1 MRIIDRELY
10 LCSRMIDHKRYF
22 VELAYKGTAY
32 HGWQIQQ
39 NANSVQEEINN
50 AFSKILR
57 NPVEVMGS
65 GRTDTGVHA
74 KQQYVHFDSALDI
87 DGADFLKRANSILP
101 KDIAVYDIRQV
112 RLDAHARFDAQWRSY
127 EYHITLQKQ
136 PFLVEQAWYC
146 FYKVEMDRMNEAALL
161 LLEHTDFECFSRVK
175 TSVNNFNCK
184 IKAAYW
190 EQKDQ
195 HLIFHITANRFLRGM
210 VRAIVG
216 TLVQVGMGKIDK
228 EDFKSVLQSQKR
240 SKAGSSAPPHGLFL
254 SRVTYPEDI
263 FINP

>member
-1 MRIIDRELY
+1 
-10 LCSRMIDHKRYF
+10 MINHKRYF

-32 HGWQIQQ
+32 HGWQIQE
-39 NANSVQEEINN
+39 NAHSVQEEINN

-57 NPVEVMGS
+57 HPIETMGS

-74 KQQYVHFDSALDI
+74 SQQFLHFDTPAEI
-87 DGADFLKRANSILP
+87 IKTDFLKRANAVLP
-101 KDIAVYDIRQV
+101 KDIAIYDINPV
-112 RLDAHARFDAQWRSY
+112 KDTAHARFEAQWRSY
-127 EYHITLQKQ
+127 EYHITLRKQ
-136 PFLVEQAWYC
+136 PFLEEQAWYC
-146 FYKVEMDRMNEAALL
+146 LYRVDVDKMNEAAALL
-161 LLEHTDFECFSRVK
+161 LDHTNFECFSRVK

-184 IKAAYW
+184 IKTAFW
-190 EQKDQ
+190 EQKSH

-216 TLVQVGMGKIDK
+216 TLVQLGMGKIDK
-228 EDFKSVLQSQKR
+228 KDFKLILESQKR

-263 FINP
+263 FINT